1 MKAPSSRLAPFTLL
15 VVVVALLPYPAEATD
30 WSIRDESPA
39 QDPASPFRHERKLIA
54 KPGSGDRSIEFVWF
68 DGAAYTFRVIDN
80 GATGTAHYPSLA
92 AAMKA
97 NGCLLGCNGGFFH
110 PDFAP
115 SGLMVAGG
123 EKTGRFGEGAL
134 LSGVLLSSGRRNP
147 YLLRRA
153 EFDAAKYKATD
164 LIQSGPFLVDQ
175 GKTVRGLSPENS
187 RRRTF
192 VLHDGGRAFALG
204 FSDPFTLAELGEIL
218 ARGDLAQG
226 RKIHRALNL
235 DGGSSSGLYFDP
247 GTAGGP
253 IRVEPIKRVRNYLG
267 IVLREARE

>member
-1 MKAPSSRLAPFTLL
+1 VKTPPFRIVGLAL
-15 VVVVALLPYPAEATD
+15 VAAACLRISVAGAD

-39 QDPASPFRHERKLIA
+39 QDPALPFVHERKLVS
-54 KPGSGDRSIEFVWF
+54 KPGLGDRSIELVWF
-68 DGAAYTFRVIDN
+68 DGATHTYRVIDN
-80 GATGTAHYPSLA
+80 GASGVARYPSLA

-115 SGLMVAGG
+115 SGLMIAEEGA
-123 EKTGRFGEGAL
+123 TGRFGEGAL
-134 LSGVLLSSGRRNP
+134 LSGVVLSSGRRNP
-147 YLLRRA
+147 YVLRRA

-175 GKTVRGLSPENS
+175 GKVVRGLSPENS

-204 FSDPFTLAELGEIL
+204 ISEAFTLAELGEIL
-218 ARGDLAQG
+218 AKADFSPD

-235 DGGSSSGLYFDP
+235 DGGSSSGLYFDR
-247 GTAGGP
+247 GKAGDP
-253 IRVEPIKRVRNYLG
+253 IRVEPLKRVRNYLG
-267 IVLREARE
+267 IVPREATE